1 MLRVLSVFGT
11 RPEAIKLAPVI
22 RELQARPDITARVCV
37 TAQHRQML
45 DQVLDIFQ
53 IETHHDLDLMRRDQT
68 LFEIT
73 SRALEGLESVLKEE
87 RPDVVLVQ
95 GDTTTVFV
103 AALASYY
110 LQIKVGHVEAGLRTH
125 DKFNPFPEESNR
137 HLADALSDF
146 CFAPTESSRDN
157 LLAEGI
163 PDERV
168 FVTGNT
174 VIDALQQ
181 TVLSLDAL
189 DGHLDLPPELVS
201 LPDSSRIILV
211 TGHRRESFG
220 QEFENICWGLRR
232 IAENNEDVCIVYPVH
247 LNPNVQRPVHDILGR
262 VKRMVLTDPLEYV
275 PFVWLLRRCYLVLT
289 DSGGVQEEA
298 PALGKPV
305 LVMRK
310 VTERPEGMD
319 AGVAR
324 LVGTASESIY
334 LEAQRLLG
342 DSDAYAEM
350 AHAVNPYG
358 DGQASKRIADILLSH
373 LAG

>member
-1 MLRVLSVFGT
+1 MLRVLTVFGT

-22 RELQARPDITARVCV
+22 RELQARPEFVTKVCV

-53 IETHHDLDLMRRDQT
+53 IETHHDLDLMRSDQT

-87 RPDVVLVQ
+87 SPDIVLVQ

-103 AALASYY
+103 ATLAAYY
-110 LQIKVGHVEAGLRTH
+110 LHIKVGHIEAGLRTH
-125 DKFNPFPEESNR
+125 DKYNPFPEEANR
-137 HLADALSDF
+137 HMADALSDF

-163 PDERV
+163 PDERIY
-168 FVTGNT
+168 VTGNT
-174 VIDALQQ
+174 VIDALQH
-181 TVLSLDAL
+181 TVRKLDAL
-189 DGHLDLPPELVS
+189 DGHLPLPPELVS
-201 LPDSSRIILV
+201 LPDSSRVILV

-220 QEFENICWGLRR
+220 QEFENICRGLRR
-232 IAENNEDVCIVYPVH
+232 IAEDNKDVIIVYPVH
-247 LNPNVQRPVHDILGR
+247 LNPSVQRPVHDILGGVER
-262 VKRMVLTDPLEYV
+262 VILTKPLEYI
-275 PFVWLLRRCYLVLT
+275 PFVWLLRRCLFVLT

-298 PALGKPV
+298 PALGKPA
-305 LVMRK
+305 LVMRR
-310 VTERPEGMD
+310 VTERPEGVQ

-324 LVGTASESIY
+324 IVGTDSESIY
-334 LEAQRLLG
+334 LEAQRLL
-342 DSDAYAEM
+342 DDPDAYAKM

-358 DGQASKRIADILLSH
+358 DGQASKRIADILSGH